1 MNYNQDS
8 TSTVGYII
16 NQAGKRKR
24 SFCLRRM
31 SRQAGRMR
39 ETDYLRVGESGVGVA
54 RYAFLQDSRARS
66 GERFLGGE
74 MGVYAR
80 MAMRALSRKRK
91 KKKKAGNK
99 VLIRKEDDGGTDLEP
114 SGSRSLAVHKE
125 PGKQGDSPQKGEP
138 PVNRRGRAGAPTR
151 SSARINYAPR
161 RISATRVYTL
171 VTFSQVARQSEVA
184 APRLETLALP
194 RWARTRNATAACI
207 SRRVEVGLGG

>member
-8 TSTVGYII
+8 TSTVRYII

-54 RYAFLQDSRARS
+54 RYAFSQDSRARS

-80 MAMRALSRKRK
+80 MAMRALSRKRQIK
-91 KKKKAGNK
+91 KKRGTKFSSEKKTMGGPTLNPAAAARSQFTRSQVNRATPRKKAS
-99 VLIRKEDDGGTDLEP
+99 RP
-114 SGSRSLAVHKE
+114 STGAAEQAPL
-125 PGKQGDSPQKGEP
+125 PGRP
-138 PVNRRGRAGAPTR
+138 P
-151 SSARINYAPR
+151 
-161 RISATRVYTL
+161 
-171 VTFSQVARQSEVA
+171 E
-184 APRLETLALP
+184 
-194 RWARTRNATAACI
+194 
-207 SRRVEVGLGG
+207 